1 MPRGSRSPRLSQIP
15 KDSEEDTFPG
25 SWIAGILICYKCG
38 LARLETGFFRSNLGN
53 AISTTTATME
63 LQPTPTRNGRRADQ
77 MESGNASL
85 SSLRR
90 NEEQP
95 VPSTAAGISETWKY
109 PRINLWRF
117 LASNYSF
124 IILGMNDAAYGAL
137 IPYLESYYN
146 VSYTVI
152 SLIFLSPLVGYVT
165 SASINN
171 MIHVKFGQ
179 RGVAMLSPGAHLIAY
194 MIICLHPPF
203 PVLVL
208 AFIFAGFGNGLAD
221 AAWNAWV
228 GGMANTNE
236 LLGILHAF
244 YGLGATL
251 APTIA
256 TSLITKAHWKW
267 FEFYYLVVGAA
278 FLEMVFLTSAFWT
291 ASGAK
296 YRAEHPPTTNAE
308 FEVPSESTVKL
319 HRALNRI
326 FGNSQTIEALK
337 NKVTWICSIFIS
349 IYAGAEVGLGGW
361 IVTFMINIRH
371 GSAFASGMSATGFWL
386 GLTVGRVIL
395 GFVTPRLFRSEKHAV
410 VAYLL
415 CAIALELLFW
425 LVPQFYVS
433 AVMVSFLGFFLGPL
447 FPIAIVAA
455 TKLLPKH
462 MHVSAIGFAAA
473 IGSSGSTAFPFAVG
487 AIAQEKGVQI
497 LQPFI
502 LAVLVACLGI
512 WLFLPSLSKKRQ

>member
-1 MPRGSRSPRLSQIP
+1 
-15 KDSEEDTFPG
+15 
-25 SWIAGILICYKCG
+25 
-38 LARLETGFFRSNLGN
+38 
-53 AISTTTATME
+53 ME
-63 LQPTPTRNGRRADQ
+63 LQPTPR
-77 MESGNASL
+77 
-85 SSLRR
+85 
-90 NEEQP
+90 
-95 VPSTAAGISETWKY
+95 VPSQTRSTHGLSQTKPTHHAPSNSSTSQVEELPPPLTAASIPQTWKH

-117 LASNYSF
+117 LASNYTF
-124 IILGMNDAAYGAL
+124 IILGLNDAAYGAL
-137 IPYLESYYN
+137 IPYLETYYN

-152 SLIFLSPLVGYVT
+152 SLIFLSPIVGYVT

-171 MIHVKFGQ
+171 MIHMRFGQ
-179 RGVAMLSPGAHLIAY
+179 RGVAILSPGSHLIAY
-194 MIICLHPPF
+194 VIICLHPPF
-203 PVLVL
+203 PVLII
-208 AFIFAGFGNGLAD
+208 AFVFAGFANGLAD

-228 GGMANTNE
+228 GGMANSNE
-236 LLGILHAF
+236 LLGILHAS

-251 APTIA
+251 SPTIA

-267 FEFYYLVVGAA
+267 FEFYYLVAGAA
-278 FLEMVFLTSAFWT
+278 FLEMAFLATAFWT
-291 ASGAK
+291 ASAAK
-296 YRAEHPPTTNAE
+296 YRAEHPPAAITE
-308 FEVPSESTVKL
+308 LDISHHSRESTKTLSRV
-319 HRALNRI
+319 LNRI
-326 FGNSQTIEALK
+326 FGDSRTAEALK
-337 NKVTWICSIFIS
+337 NRVTWICSIFIS

-395 GFVTPRLFRSEKHAV
+395 GFVTPRVFKTEKHAV
-410 VAYLL
+410 VVYLL
-415 CAIALELLFW
+415 CTIALELLFW
-425 LVPQFYVS
+425 LVPEFYVS

-462 MHVSAIGFAAA
+462 VHVSAIGFAAA
-473 IGSSGSTAFPFAVG
+473 IGASGSTAFPFAVG
-487 AIAQEKGVQI
+487 AIAQEKGVQV